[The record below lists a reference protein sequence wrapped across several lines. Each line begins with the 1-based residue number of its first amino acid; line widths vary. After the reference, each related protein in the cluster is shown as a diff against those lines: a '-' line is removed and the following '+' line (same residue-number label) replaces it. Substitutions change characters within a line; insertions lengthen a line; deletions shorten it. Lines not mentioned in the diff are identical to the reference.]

1 MRKKALIKK
10 TEELIG
16 VMNTLQRQLESLK
29 RENAE
34 LKEKIAEFE
43 SQKAVPVV
51 QAPVVS
57 EGFTVYVEEPVAEE
71 IPTEPIELPQD
82 NEILEYGAIAI
93 GRVVQESVKYANL
106 ISESACDNKKELLNL
121 IMGKAE
127 ITKAEIFSITDG
139 NIAVDLKKDLIDT
152 QYDEAVDYFKSAYGQ
167 ITE

>member
-1 MRKKALIKK
+1 MRKKVLIKK

-16 VMNTLQRQLESLK
+16 VMNALQRQLENLK
-29 RENAE
+29 RENDE
-34 LKEKIAEFE
+34 LKEKIAELE
-43 SQKAVPVV
+43 SQKATVVTEVPKN
-51 QAPVVS
+51 
-57 EGFTVYVEEPVAEE
+57 EGFTVYVEEPEVQE

-82 NEILEYGAIAI
+82 NEILEYGAVAI

-106 ISESACDNKKELLNL
+106 ISESTSESKKELLNL

-139 NIAVDLKKDLIDT
+139 NIAADLKKDLIDT